1 MENYTSYQQTYI
13 QTHSNHNN
21 TFSFLK
27 IKKSFIQKVQYHIQ
41 KNIDNENFNTA
52 QLCKAIGL
60 SRSQVHNKIKAATGL
75 STSIYI
81 RSVRLNAS
89 IFLLKNSD
97 YTISEIA
104 YEVGF
109 KNPSYFSKLFTDK
122 FGITPSHYKKTKI
135 SNYHLF
141 QY

>member
-1 MENYTSYQQTYI
+1 MENHNSYQQTYTPTI
-13 QTHSNHNN
+13 TNYNN

-27 IKKSFIQKVQYHIQ
+27 IKKSFIQNVKYHIQ
-41 KNIDNENFNTA
+41 KNIDDENFNTA

-60 SRSQVHNKIKAATGL
+60 SRSQVHNKIKAQTGL

-109 KNPSYFSKLFTDK
+109 KDPSYFSRLFSDK
-122 FGITPSHYKKTKI
+122 YGITPSQYKKRRI
-135 SNYHLF
+135 SKL
-141 QY
+141 